1 MTTTPATKGYEIEA
15 TETRQ
20 FMRALGLDPDQVE
33 SVLIQPKAKRVIAT
47 LHDGEAIAIPI
58 RERRKP

>member
-1 MTTTPATKGYEIEA
+1 MTHIPATKGYEIEA

-33 SVLIQPKAKRVIAT
+33 TVLIQPGAKRVIAT
-47 LHDGEAIAIPI
+47 LLDGEAIAIPV
-58 RERRKP
+58 RDRRKP

>member
-1 MTTTPATKGYEIEA
+1 MTAPNTGYEIEA

-33 SVLIQPKAKRVIAT
+33 SVLIQPTPKRVIAN
-47 LHDGEAIAIPI
+47 LLDGEAIAIPI